1 MIWSYITSFV
11 VYQSLYLSICISGR
25 YVFYIIM
32 MLSHLCLISLGPGF
46 PDFPVLGGV
55 RKKGKDRGEQGVE
68 KIQGV
73 YLNLSGKLR
82 VVFLGGMN
90 LGEFW
95 NFRGC
100 LDF

>member
-1 MIWSYITSFV
+1 M
-11 VYQSLYLSICISGR
+11 
-25 YVFYIIM
+25 
-32 MLSHLCLISLGPGF
+32 
-46 PDFPVLGGV
+46 LGGV

-90 LGEFW
+90 LGEF
-95 NFRGC
+95 
-100 LDF
+100 